1 MYDNYDVF
9 RLLLVCS
16 KGTSYE
22 SFQER
27 LVEIEMQGIIDLF
40 EMKAYIYNDDKGD
53 DISVTDIPDDMKDD
67 AELYHTELVEK
78 ICELDDDLMM

>member
-9 RLLLVCS
+9 GLLLVCS

-40 EMKAYIYNDDKGD
+40 G
-53 DISVTDIPDDMKDD
+53 V
-67 AELYHTELVEK
+67 LEK
-78 ICELDDDLMM
+78 SEDCRIKQ

>member
-1 MYDNYDVF
+1 MFLWKKHILDLVTMISSKILTSSERKKTGESINFMYDNYDVF

-16 KGTSYE
+16 KGTPYE

-40 EMKAYIYNDDKGD
+40 G
-53 DISVTDIPDDMKDD
+53 V
-67 AELYHTELVEK
+67 LEK
-78 ICELDDDLMM
+78 RGFLIKQ